1 MLLSTPHHATALP
14 VKGKDPKPKGFA
26 LTARVLNFS
35 LVATFLSSLW
45 ALISSQ
51 FGLVGCLV
59 GLVSLPFWLSGPSF
73 SRGAS
78 GKESKRQKQ
87 PRPRG
92 CVIPIAPIEVFAL
105 MSACGAAAPL
115 HCTSG
120 KIGKRIPIAPIE
132 AFALMSACGA
142 AAPLHC
148 TSGKIGKRQ
157 KQPRP
162 RGCVIPI
169 APIEAFALM
178 WLLARASW
186 S

>member
-1 MLLSTPHHATALP
+1 M
-14 VKGKDPKPKGFA
+14 
-26 LTARVLNFS
+26 
-35 LVATFLSSLW
+35 
-45 ALISSQ
+45 
-51 FGLVGCLV
+51 GLVF
-59 GLVSLPFWLSGPSF
+59 LPFWLSGPSF
-73 SRGAS
+73 SHGAS

-120 KIGKRIPIAPIE
+120 KIGKRQKQPRPRGCVIPIAPIE
-132 AFALMSACGA
+132 VFALMSACGA

-148 TSGKIGKRQ
+148 TSG
-157 KQPRP
+157 